1 MMLSERNRWITE
13 QGTRNSD
20 MESSQKHGGVHLG
33 PKKAK
38 LEAMEQNMHGIAAEI
53 KRLEASVHKNDRA
66 LRTHGVSHAY

>member
-1 MMLSERNRWITE
+1 
-13 QGTRNSD
+13 

-53 KRLEASVHKNDRA
+53 KRLEASVRKNDRA
-66 LRTHGVSHAY
+66 LRAHGVSPAY